1 MTKRIVSV
9 ILLCVLMLTV
19 FTGCT
24 EQLGLS
30 IGGTSEMEYKI
41 ENGEAIVKQAP
52 DLSTIT
58 EVTIPDEYEGCP
70 VTKIDD
76 FSVVNLEN
84 VGVINIGKNV
94 KEIGTWAFT
103 NNQKLKEFQVDE
115 ENEYFCDVDGVLFT
129 KDMKTIL
136 FYPPFKGYD
145 TEEKTIKYEIP
156 EGVETVRTK
165 AFYKCDKLTDIVI
178 PESVTAIEEKAF
190 FRCSSL
196 KALSLPEKLELIG
209 KDAFAYCSA
218 IPETTI
224 PSSVKQ
230 IDDYAFYNCTSMLK
244 VIVENEES
252 AITLGKKWY
261 PTKNGQNMDVE
272 IVWGK

>member
-1 MTKRIVSV
+1 MTKRLVSV

-94 KEIGTWAFT
+94 KEIGAWAFT

-115 ENEYFCDVDGVLFT
+115 ENEYFCSVDGVLFT
-129 KDMKTIL
+129 KDMKTLL
-136 FYPPFKGYD
+136 FYPPLKGYD
-145 TEEKTIKYEIP
+145 TEKKTMKYEIP
-156 EGVETVRTK
+156 EGVEKIRTK

-196 KALSLPEKLELIG
+196 KTLSLPKKLEFIG
-209 KDAFAYCSA
+209 KDAFSYCSA

-224 PSSVKQ
+224 PFSVKQ

-244 VIVENEES
+244 VIVENEEA